1 MRHRRWVVVAAL
13 PAVALLVLVGCTK
26 KESPKVEEPKEV
38 ATESAKVE
46 PSVEAPSERALS
58 GEVTIFSWWT
68 AGGEAEGLQEL
79 INLLEKK
86 HPNVR
91 VVNAAVAG
99 GAGTNAK
106 AVLKTRMLGG
116 NPPDSFQ
123 VHGGS
128 ELIDTWV
135 KAGLME
141 PITYIY
147 EDEGWQDRF
156 PKGLIDMLS
165 YSGEIFAVPANV
177 HRGNLLWYNKQ
188 LFETHG
194 IKPPKTFDEFF
205 AACEKLKAAGVTPLA
220 LASRNKWPVA
230 HLFETILLGVGGPQF
245 YRDLF
250 AGKIAWTDER
260 VKESL
265 GVLAKMMSYVN
276 ADHAALT
283 WDQASGLVQAG
294 KAAMNIMGDWAKGY
308 FTANAW
314 LPDLDF
320 GAVPSPGT
328 SGSFIVITDTFGLPR
343 GAKNADAARAF
354 LRVVGSVEGQVAFN
368 LKKGSIPA
376 RVGVPTDKFD
386 AIAKRTIK
394 DFAKDELVPSCTHG
408 SATVEL
414 FSTALNDELSMFI
427 QNKDVNATANALEAA
442 AKDAGLR

>member
-1 MRHRRWVVVAAL
+1 MRHRGWFV
-13 PAVALLVLVGCTK
+13 AVALVAIALLALVGCTK
-26 KESPKVEEPKEV
+26 KEAPKQEAAK
-38 ATESAKVE
+38 TEALQTAQK
-46 PSVEAPSERALS
+46 PTGKPAPS

-68 AGGEAEGLQEL
+68 AGGEAEGLQAL
-79 INLLEKK
+79 IDLLEKK
-86 HPNVR
+86 YPGVK

-147 EDEGWQDRF
+147 EDEGWLDKF
-156 PKGLIDMLS
+156 PKGLIDMIS

-177 HRGNLLWYNKQ
+177 HRGNLLWYNKKI
-188 LFETHG
+188 FESHKL
-194 IKPPKTFDEFF
+194 KPPETFDEFF
-205 AACEKLKAAGVTPLA
+205 AVCEKLKAAGITPLA

-230 HLFETILLGVGGPQF
+230 HLFETILLGVGGPGF

-250 AGKIAWTDER
+250 GGKIAWTDER
-260 VKESL
+260 VKKSL
-265 GVLAKMMSYVN
+265 GILAKMMNYVN
-276 ADHAALT
+276 SDHAALT
-283 WDQASGLVQAG
+283 WDQASGLVLAG

-314 LPDLDF
+314 VPELDF

-328 SGSFIVITDTFGLPR
+328 KGSFIVITDTFGLPR

-354 LRVVGSVEGQVAFN
+354 LKVVGSVEGQVAFN

-376 RVGVPTDKFD
+376 RTDVPTDEFD
-386 AIAKRTIK
+386 PIAKRTME
-394 DFAKDELVPSCTHG
+394 DFSKDELVPSCVHG
-408 SATVEL
+408 SAAVEL
-414 FSTALNDELSMFI
+414 FATALNDEISIFI
-427 QNKDVNATANALEAA
+427 QNKDVDATAKALEAA
-442 AKDAGLR
+442 ARDAGLRR